1 MTTKPTLDGM
11 EPADV
16 RVMAYAHGRALLDIK
31 PSESLAH
38 QRAGTYERHYPVS
51 EHGLTF
57 THRLHQRSHTTIVLD
72 DDGNPVEATS
82 PDFWAVC
89 AEPATYLADR
99 QAWTEDLVR
108 GLVERLRAW
117 GGPVLVR
124 TFRTSGS
131 TRTTTHRDNTKTRTS
146 WEPLLDTVEFR
157 TRRIG
162 IGSSSVYG
170 EFAVDIDQV
179 HNDV

>member
-1 MTTKPTLDGM
+1 MSTKPDFDGTD
-11 EPADV
+11 EAGV
-16 RVMAYAHGRALLDIK
+16 REMAYAHGRALLDVK

-38 QRAGTYERHYPVS
+38 QRAGTYERHYPAS

-57 THRLHQRSHTTIVLD
+57 THRLHQRSNTTIMLD
-72 DDGNPVEATS
+72 DDGNPVEAVS
-82 PDFWAVC
+82 PDLWGVY
-89 AEPATYLADR
+89 AEPAPYLADR

-108 GLVERLRAW
+108 GLVDRLQAW

-131 TRTTTHRDNTKTRTS
+131 TRTTTHRDNTKTKAA
-146 WEPLLDTVEFR
+146 WEPLLDGVEFR

-162 IGSSSVYG
+162 IGSGFVHG
-170 EFAVDIDQV
+170 EFAVQGGSEDA
-179 HNDV
+179 